1 MYLDAGKALSEVSNS
16 LPLRIRNVKK
26 LIRDAS
32 FVIRSVSKG
41 IHSRRNRI
49 RCRID
54 NWSNAA
60 KCMRDASSVIRSVS
74 KGIHSARNRIRC
86 RIDNWSNAAKCM
98 RDASSVI
105 RSVSKGIHY
114 GAVVMPPHKIAIRY
128 EATTMPAERV
138 RPRHAPPYKSL
149 KNFCKPIWLNLFKQ
163 NVTQNIT

>member
-74 KGIHSARNRIRC
+74 KGIH
-86 RIDNWSNAAKCM
+86 
-98 RDASSVI
+98 
-105 RSVSKGIHY
+105 Y

-138 RPRHAPPYKSL
+138 RPRHAPPHKSL
-149 KNFCKPIWLNLFKQ
+149 KKFCKPIWLNLFKQ

>member
-1 MYLDAGKALSEVSNS
+1 MYLDAGKALSEVSNT

-49 RCRID
+49 RCRVD

-74 KGIHSARNRIRC
+74 KGIHSRRNRIRW
-86 RIDNWSNAAKCM
+86 RIDNWRNAAKCM
-98 RDASSVI
+98 RDASSVT
-105 RSVSKGIHY
+105 RSVSKGIHS
-114 GAVVMPPHKIAIRY
+114 ARNRSEEHTSELQSRENLVC
-128 EATTMPAERV
+128 
-138 RPRHAPPYKSL
+138 SL
-149 KNFCKPIWLNLFKQ
+149 LLENKQ
-163 NVTQNIT
+163 R

>member
-1 MYLDAGKALSEVSNS
+1 
-16 LPLRIRNVKK
+16 
-26 LIRDAS
+26 
-32 FVIRSVSKG
+32 
-41 IHSRRNRI
+41 
-49 RCRID
+49 
-54 NWSNAA
+54 
-60 KCMRDASSVIRSVS
+60 
-74 KGIHSARNRIRC
+74 
-86 RIDNWSNAAKCM
+86 M

-138 RPRHAPPYKSL
+138 RPRHAPPHKSL

>member
-1 MYLDAGKALSEVSNS
+1 MYLDAGKALSEVSNY
-16 LPLRIRNVKK
+16 LPLRIRNAKK

-41 IHSRRNRI
+41 IHSR
-49 RCRID
+49 
-54 NWSNAA
+54 
-60 KCMRDASSVIRSVS
+60 
-74 KGIHSARNRIRC
+74 RNRIRC

-138 RPRHAPPYKSL
+138 RPRHARPHKRL
-149 KNFCKPIWLNLFKQ
+149 KNFCEPIWLNLFKQ